1 MTSSADLLCLLVKLD
16 TIQFIKHRR
25 RQAWPRGW
33 GLTGASLN
41 DYQGF
46 IGMKLASG
54 ILGMTLASAMAIV
67 SANAADMYRP
77 VEGGSYKD
85 APAPVEPWT
94 GPYVGIN
101 GGYAWG
107 GDSNVTGFTPTPPP
121 APAITITSGIA
132 TAAADPVFGSNGW
145 FGGAQAGYNWQRG
158 NLVFGVEADIQGAD
172 IKGSATTA
180 GPTTAENSLDWFGTV
195 RGRVGYAVGS
205 ALLYGTGGFAAGG
218 VQDKLTAGGTTLKH
232 DATATGYAAGGGLE
246 YALSPSWSG
255 KAEYQ
260 YINLGSDSLTDAGS
274 GATATFNHEYN
285 TVRLGLNYH
294 IRGGYEPLK

>member
-1 MTSSADLLCLLVKLD
+1 MKSSADLLCLLAKLD
-16 TIQFIKHRR
+16 TIQLIRYRR
-25 RQAWPRGW
+25 WQAWPRGW

-41 DYQGF
+41 DYQGGYRDEVGF
-46 IGMKLASG
+46 WHSG
-54 ILGMTLASAMAIV
+54 PDTCKCYG
-67 SANAADMYRP
+67 YRLRECGRYVP
-77 VEGGSYKD
+77 RAGGRQLQGRT
-85 APAPVEPWT
+85 APVEPWT

-107 GDSNVTGFTPTPPP
+107 GNSNATGYSPVIGSYSIVGGG
-121 APAITITSGIA
+121 AVD
-132 TAAADPVFGSNGW
+132 AAFGSNGW

-158 NLVFGVEADIQGAD
+158 NLVLGIEADIQGGD

-218 VQDKLTAGGTTLKH
+218 VQDKLTAGGTTVKH

-246 YALSPSWSG
+246 YAFSPSWSG